1 MWSLGFLR
9 MLLCG
14 FLFIFLFQ
22 SDVCTDGNFVTFCS
36 LSLYSVL
43 WKICWRSMLVQQL
56 RMLIS
61 FYIMYFYIIEFLDSQ
76 VFLSNAYNFTSGEI
90 VLSYECWFKIQQLI
104 GVVFAVMGAS
114 LIWILRYMESGIEY
128 YTTIGSMLCCFGIFV
143 FKRLIQYVTK
153 LSGLGQGTWYMYI
166 VSQNSI
172 MVLVKVFLLVNDG
185 ISHVPWRNTLGLVA
199 VAMWIFAYHVFIC
212 W

>member
-1 MWSLGFLR
+1 MPIRIKVALQYVFQQEVTVLSTFETMWILGSLR

-22 SDVCTDGNFVTFCS
+22 SDVCTDRNFVTFCS

-76 VFLSNAYNFTSGEI
+76 VFLSNTYNFTSREV
-90 VLSYECWFKIQQLI
+90 VLTMN
-104 GVVFAVMGAS
+104 V
-114 LIWILRYMESGIEY
+114 
-128 YTTIGSMLCCFGIFV
+128 
-143 FKRLIQYVTK
+143 
-153 LSGLGQGTWYMYI
+153 GLKSSSW
-166 VSQNSI
+166 
-172 MVLVKVFLLVNDG
+172 
-185 ISHVPWRNTLGLVA
+185 LG
-199 VAMWIFAYHVFIC
+199 
-212 W
+212 

>member
-1 MWSLGFLR
+1 MHVICVQICLLIWSDCFINIWTMWSLGFLRTVLSTFETMWSLGFLR
-9 MLLCG
+9 MLLRG

-76 VFLSNAYNFTSGEI
+76 VFLSNTYNFTSRE
-90 VLSYECWFKIQQLI
+90 
-104 GVVFAVMGAS
+104 VV
-114 LIWILRYMESGIEY
+114 
-128 YTTIGSMLCCFGIFV
+128 
-143 FKRLIQYVTK
+143 
-153 LSGLGQGTWYMYI
+153 
-166 VSQNSI
+166 
-172 MVLVKVFLLVNDG
+172 
-185 ISHVPWRNTLGLVA
+185 
-199 VAMWIFAYHVFIC
+199 
-212 W
+212 